1 MDTPLQIDLY
11 FLMHR
16 SWKYILLDTFR
27 IPPRTTADLKI
38 LQTAII
44 YSWQYTIRTNL
55 LLTFFTCCTVI
66 GRKTKS
72 WQTVCVLQKAAV
84 SAFAQMLRRY
94 TGLNHLAQA
103 ARTVLQNKAQV
114 NKMYQDL
121 CKVDFVHI
129 QVNAVQFSSI
139 LILIEHHF

>member
-1 MDTPLQIDLY
+1 MAY
-11 FLMHR
+11 
-16 SWKYILLDTFR
+16 
-27 IPPRTTADLKI
+27 
-38 LQTAII
+38 
-44 YSWQYTIRTNL
+44 NL
-55 LLTFFTCCTVI
+55 FFTDTMWSCRWLTIC
-66 GRKTKS
+66 S
-72 WQTVCVLQKAAV
+72 LQKAAA

-129 QVNAVQFSSI
+129 QVWLLSGGSR
-139 LILIEHHF
+139 

>member
-1 MDTPLQIDLY
+1 
-11 FLMHR
+11 MHIVMR
-16 SWKYILLDTFR
+16 ILPR
-27 IPPRTTADLKI
+27 IVYLSGIQATD
-38 LQTAII
+38 
-44 YSWQYTIRTNL
+44 
-55 LLTFFTCCTVI
+55 
-66 GRKTKS
+66 G
-72 WQTVCVLQKAAV
+72 VLQKAAA

-129 QVNAVQFSSI
+129 QVDYLAFTL
-139 LILIEHHF
+139 LIIYLFNTFTARCRVHMLLGIKRHLM